1 MESERGASGA
11 REDMVAGMTV
21 LGTDE
26 VAVTEVLACASAI
39 RPGLRLLGSWKRNL
53 NGCCGWMSRIGEA
66 SL

>member
-1 MESERGASGA
+1 MESERGDSGA
-11 REDMVAGMTV
+11 RVDKVAGMTV
-21 LGTDE
+21 LGVDE

-39 RPGLRLLGSWKRNL
+39 RTGLRLLGIWKINM